1 MNRLDH
7 ITGDTPDVLK
17 YNEYKRNM
25 NDLTVNS
32 ARYQNGRTPIECV
45 TGDTPDV
52 SDFGLENEDDEFLD
66 EFNRIIDDSDLAE
79 ANGLTSC

>member
-1 MNRLDH
+1 MDL

-52 SDFGLENEDDEFLD
+52 SDFGLYD
-66 EFNRIIDDSDLAE
+66 
-79 ANGLTSC
+79 